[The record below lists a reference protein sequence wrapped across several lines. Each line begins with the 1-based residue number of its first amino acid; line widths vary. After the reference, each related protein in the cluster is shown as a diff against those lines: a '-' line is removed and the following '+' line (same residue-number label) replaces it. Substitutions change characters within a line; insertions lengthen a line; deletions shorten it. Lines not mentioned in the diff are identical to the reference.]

1 MAASMGP
8 GPDVEHHH
16 HHHTGHR
23 WLDVV
28 LGVSAVFISLMSLV
42 LAIQHGKAMERMVEV
57 SSWPYVVVQNTN
69 ANLDGSPRFSVW
81 ITNSGVGPAKV
92 GSVELFYQG
101 APQSGAR
108 SLIRAMLKI
117 NDPNRAIHFLQSD
130 VVGTVLP
137 AREKLNLFDLL
148 PGQVSPGEYQT
159 LHEESPK
166 VQARVCYCSV
176 FDECSVLDQRVDG
189 KPRPVKEC
197 PVPRTMF
204 GG

>member
-57 SSWPYVVVQNTN
+57 SSWPYVAVQNAN
-69 ANLDGSPRFSVW
+69 ANPDGSPRFVVW

-92 GSVELFYQG
+92 ESVELFYDGVAQ
-101 APQSGAR
+101 PGAR

-117 NDPNRAIHFLQSD
+117 NDPNRTIHFLQSD

-137 AREKLNLFDLL
+137 ARERLNLFDLL
-148 PGQVSPGEYQT
+148 PGQVSPEEYQT
-159 LHEESPK
+159 LREQSSK
-166 VQARVCYCSV
+166 VEARICYCSV
-176 FDECSVLDQRVDG
+176 FDECSVADQRLDRRP
-189 KPRPVKEC
+189 KPVKVC
-197 PVPRTMF
+197 PVPKTMF